1 MHFPKFSIVCVRENV
16 HTISSRNS
24 FRFLCKLRYSEW
36 RLSMCCHVNLSQYHL
51 WYIPFY
57 SKSFHLMCR
66 NGNLS
71 GWNGCE
77 LVENRWGETASQTKI
92 CILSFDVYCG
102 EDFANPSQ
110 ISIEHVKTTK
120 IQNHEFGDLASIRFI
135 SQTSPI
141 KHDSWIQLYNL
152 IKLENEKRTWTFF
165 PRRQEQKSRNELV
178 MQEKCTLLTLLPVPS
193 KHEIFWFDNS
203 KDHLLFTHTQNAS
216 IKLSRTTRLAKSN
229 EIQLLD
235 CQSSW
240 NFHGAYNIYG
250 FWPF

>member
-1 MHFPKFSIVCVRENV
+1 MQKWESFWLKWLWTSWKPMRWNRISNQNMHTQLWCVLWWG
-16 HTISSRNS
+16 
-24 FRFLCKLRYSEW
+24 FR
-36 RLSMCCHVNLSQYHL
+36 
-51 WYIPFY
+51 
-57 SKSFHLMCR
+57 KSF
-66 NGNLS
+66 S
-71 GWNGCE
+71 
-77 LVENRWGETASQTKI
+77 
-92 CILSFDVYCG
+92 
-102 EDFANPSQ
+102 

-229 EIQLLD
+229 EIQLLE